1 MIRFRLL
8 VGFVLVGLLP
18 VIGMGVGTYL
28 ISYQNGRQQALER
41 LESIAARKEL
51 SIKIWVQSLAQDL
64 QVAAQTD
71 VSPKLVVNALKL
83 SNEGFSYNW
92 YNNLVRKRLQQFVG
106 QSTQLDELFLVD
118 LAGDLVVSTN
128 TQAYVDNYYKEKLSL
143 IDRFGDSYIELPF
156 LTNWNAGGET
166 DFPNVIFL
174 SMVVDNE
181 GTKVGWIGGKFKLEP
196 LLDILREDTG
206 LGETGVAYLV
216 NEDHSL
222 LAGTERIFL
231 DGDRQGVLHT
241 INTES
246 LNAVIRS
253 GTSIKGVFS
262 NPRGI
267 QVLGNYRWIPE
278 LKIALCV
285 EQETREALKGVF
297 ANATVNFVVAF
308 CALVVAVVSALYMTQ
323 TIANPI
329 IKLAHTASQIAHG
342 DWEQTAVIERDDE
355 VGALAIAF
363 NSMTDQLKELINSLE
378 QRVEVRTRDLQN
390 VNKELNQRA
399 LQLET
404 SAKVAREITSIL
416 NIDLLLKRVV
426 ELIQE
431 SFDFYHVQVFLLD
444 KENKKLVLGASS
456 GDRKIQHHQIPI
468 DGRSLNSLTILS
480 GSTQVANDIA
490 QTPNFLYDEGLPD
503 TQSEVVIPLRVG
515 GQTIG
520 TLDIHNDEAYAFR
533 DEEIMVFQSLGDQI
547 AIAIENARLYNQSW
561 NLAILEERNR
571 LARELHDSVTQ
582 SLYSLLLLTEGWRRT
597 LNGQEKVDI
606 ESYLSRIKDIL
617 TRSLKEMRLLIME
630 LRPPSLDQEG
640 LVGALQKRLDTV
652 EKRVGI
658 KARVMMEEFCDLPIA
673 VEKELYW
680 IAQEALNNSLKHSN
694 ASHVTVLINVKGSSV
709 ILKVIDDGIGFDVQT
724 AQSQGGMGLFNMR
737 ERATRL
743 GGSLRIESMIGAG
756 TVVTAC
762 VPLSLENGL
771 RVKEVKW
778 I

>member
-8 VGFVLVGLLP
+8 VGFILVGLLP
-18 VIGMGVGTYL
+18 VIGVGVGTYL
-28 ISYQNGRQQALER
+28 ISYQNGRQQALDR

-51 SIKIWVQSLAQDL
+51 SIQVWIQSLAQDL

-83 SNEGFSYNW
+83 SNEGFSYSW
-92 YNNLVRKRLQQFVG
+92 YNNLVRKRLQRFVG
-106 QSTQLDELFLVD
+106 QSPQLEELFLVD
-118 LAGDLVVSTN
+118 MAGNLVVSTN
-128 TQAYVDNYYKEKLSL
+128 PEADLDNYKEKLSL
-143 IDRFGDSYIELPF
+143 VEGFGDNYIELPF
-156 LTNWNAGGET
+156 LTNGNAAGET
-166 DFPNVIFL
+166 DFSNVIFL
-174 SMVVDNE
+174 SRVVNDD
-181 GTKVGWIGGKFKLEP
+181 GTRVGWIGGKFKLNP
-196 LLDILREDTG
+196 LLDILQENTG

-216 NEDHSL
+216 NWDHSL
-222 LAGTERIFL
+222 LAGTGRIFL
-231 DGDRQGVLHT
+231 NGNEQGVFRS

-246 LNAVIRS
+246 VDAVIRN
-253 GTSIKGVFS
+253 GANIKGIFS
-262 NPRGI
+262 NPMGI
-267 QVLGNYRWIPE
+267 QVLGNYRWMPE
-278 LKIALCV
+278 LKVVLCV

-297 ANATVNFVVAF
+297 ANATVNLVIAF
-308 CALVVAVVSALYMTQ
+308 GALVVAVVAALYMTQ

-378 QRVEVRTRDLQN
+378 QRVEERTRDLQN
-390 VNKELNQRA
+390 ANKELNQRA

-404 SAKVAREITSIL
+404 SAKVARDITSIL

-431 SFDFYHVQVFLLD
+431 SFDFYHVQVFLLE
-444 KENKKLVLGASS
+444 KENNKLVLGASS
-456 GDRKIQHHQIPI
+456 GDRKIQHRQIPI
-468 DGRSLNSLTILS
+468 DGRSLNSLAILS
-480 GSTQVANDIA
+480 GNTQVANEVE

-515 GQTIG
+515 GQAIG
-520 TLDIHNDEAYAFR
+520 TLDIHNNRAYAFK
-533 DEEIMVFQSLGDQI
+533 DEEIMVLQSLGDQI
-547 AIAIENARLYNQSW
+547 AIAIENARLYNQSRD
-561 NLAILEERNR
+561 LAVLEERNR

-582 SLYSLLLLTEGWRRT
+582 SLYSLMLLTEGWRRT

-606 ESYLSRIKDIL
+606 ESYLSRIKEISA
-617 TRSLKEMRLLIME
+617 RSLKEMRLLIME
-630 LRPPSLDQEG
+630 LRPPTLDQEG
-640 LVGALQKRLDTV
+640 LVGALQKRLDAV

-680 IAQEALNNSLKHSN
+680 IAQEALNNSLKHAN
-694 ASHVTVLINVKGSSV
+694 ASQVTVLINVEGPSV
-709 ILKVIDDGIGFDVQT
+709 ILRVIDDGIGFDVQT

-737 ERATRL
+737 ERAARL
-743 GGSLRIESMIGAG
+743 GGSLVIESTIGSG

-762 VPLSLENGL
+762 VPLSLESA
-771 RVKEVKW
+771 
-778 I
+778 

>member
-8 VGFVLVGLLP
+8 VGFILVGLLP
-18 VIGMGVGTYL
+18 VIGVGVGTYL
-28 ISYQNGRQQALER
+28 ISYQNGRQQALDR

-51 SIKIWVQSLAQDL
+51 SIQVWVQSLAQDL

-83 SNEGFSYNW
+83 SNEGYSYSW
-92 YNNLVRKRLQQFVG
+92 YNNLVRKRLQRFVG
-106 QSTQLDELFLVD
+106 QSPQLEELFLVD
-118 LAGDLVVSTN
+118 MAGNLVVSTSP
-128 TQAYVDNYYKEKLSL
+128 QVDLDNYKEKLSL
-143 IDRFGDSYIELPF
+143 IEGFGDNYIELPF
-156 LTNWNAGGET
+156 LTNGNAGGET
-166 DFPNVIFL
+166 DIPNVIFL
-174 SMVVDNE
+174 SMVVNDD

-216 NEDHSL
+216 NWDHSL

-231 DGDRQGVLHT
+231 NGNEQGVIRS

-253 GTSIKGVFS
+253 GTNIKGIFS
-262 NPRGI
+262 NPMGI
-267 QVLGNYRWIPE
+267 QVLGNYRWMPE
-278 LKIALCV
+278 LKVVLCV

-297 ANATVNFVVAF
+297 ANATINLVIAF
-308 CALVVAVVSALYMTQ
+308 GALVVAVVAALYMTQ

-378 QRVEVRTRDLQN
+378 QRVEERTRDLQN
-390 VNKELNQRA
+390 ANKELNQRA

-404 SAKVAREITSIL
+404 SAKVARDITSIL

-431 SFDFYHVQVFLLD
+431 SFDFYHVQVFLLE
-444 KENKKLVLGASS
+444 KENNKLVLGASS

-468 DGRSLNSLTILS
+468 DGRSLNSLAILS
-480 GSTQVANDIA
+480 GNTQVANEVE
-490 QTPNFLYDEGLPD
+490 QTPNFLYDDGLPD

-515 GQTIG
+515 GQAIG
-520 TLDIHNDEAYAFR
+520 TLDIHNNQAYAFK
-533 DEEIMVFQSLGDQI
+533 DEEIMVLQSLGDQI
-547 AIAIENARLYNQSW
+547 AIAIENARLYNQSRD
-561 NLAILEERNR
+561 LAVLEERNR

-582 SLYSLLLLTEGWRRT
+582 SLYSLMLLTEGWRRT

-606 ESYLSRIKDIL
+606 ESYLSRIKEISA
-617 TRSLKEMRLLIME
+617 RSLKEMRLLIME
-630 LRPPSLDQEG
+630 LRPPTLDQEG
-640 LVGALQKRLDTV
+640 LVGALQKRLDAV

-680 IAQEALNNSLKHSN
+680 IAQEALNNSLKHAN
-694 ASHVTVLINVKGSSV
+694 ASHVTVLINVEGASV
-709 ILKVIDDGIGFDVQT
+709 ILRVIDDGIGFDVQS

-737 ERATRL
+737 ERAARL
-743 GGSLRIESMIGAG
+743 GGSLVIESTIGSG
-756 TVVTAC
+756 TVVSAC
-762 VPLSLENGL
+762 VPLNHE
-771 RVKEVKW
+771 RA
-778 I
+778 

>member
-8 VGFVLVGLLP
+8 VGFILVGLLP
-18 VIGMGVGTYL
+18 VIGVGVGTYL
-28 ISYQNGRQQALER
+28 ISYQNGRQQALDR

-51 SIKIWVQSLAQDL
+51 SIQVWIQSLAQDL

-83 SNEGFSYNW
+83 SNEGFSYSW
-92 YNNLVRKRLQQFVG
+92 YNNLVRKRLQRFVG
-106 QSTQLDELFLVD
+106 QSPQLEELFLVD
-118 LAGDLVVSTN
+118 MAGNLVVSTN
-128 TQAYVDNYYKEKLSL
+128 PQADLDNYKEKLSL
-143 IDRFGDSYIELPF
+143 IEGFGDNYIELPF
-156 LTNWNAGGET
+156 LTNGNAAGET

-174 SMVVDNE
+174 SRVVNDD
-181 GTKVGWIGGKFKLEP
+181 GTRVGWIGGKFKLNP
-196 LLDILREDTG
+196 LLDILQENTG
-206 LGETGVAYLV
+206 LGETGIAYLV
-216 NEDHSL
+216 NWDHSL
-222 LAGTERIFL
+222 LAGTGRIFL
-231 DGDRQGVLHT
+231 NGNEQGVFRS

-246 LNAVIRS
+246 VNAVIRS
-253 GTSIKGVFS
+253 GANIKGIFS
-262 NPRGI
+262 NPIGI
-267 QVLGNYRWIPE
+267 QVLGNYRWMPE
-278 LKIALCV
+278 LKVVLCV

-297 ANATVNFVVAF
+297 ANATVNLVIAF
-308 CALVVAVVSALYMTQ
+308 GALVVAVVAALYMTQ

-378 QRVEVRTRDLQN
+378 QRVEERTRDLQN
-390 VNKELNQRA
+390 ANKELNQRA

-404 SAKVAREITSIL
+404 SAKVARDITSIL

-431 SFDFYHVQVFLLD
+431 SFNFYHVQVFLLE
-444 KENKKLVLGASS
+444 KENNKLVLGASS
-456 GDRKIQHHQIPI
+456 GDRKIQHRQIPI
-468 DGRSLNSLTILS
+468 DGRSLNSLAILS
-480 GSTQVANDIA
+480 GNTQVANEVE

-515 GQTIG
+515 GQAIG
-520 TLDIHNDEAYAFR
+520 TLDIHINQAYAFK
-533 DEEIMVFQSLGDQI
+533 DEEIMVLQSLGDQI
-547 AIAIENARLYNQSW
+547 AIAIENARLYNQSRD
-561 NLAILEERNR
+561 LAVLEERNR

-582 SLYSLLLLTEGWRRT
+582 SLYSLMLLTEGWRRT

-606 ESYLSRIKDIL
+606 ESYLSRIKEISA
-617 TRSLKEMRLLIME
+617 RSLKEMRLLIME
-630 LRPPSLDQEG
+630 LRPPTLDQEG
-640 LVGALQKRLDTV
+640 LVGALQKRLDAV

-680 IAQEALNNSLKHSN
+680 IAQEALNNSLKHAN
-694 ASHVTVLINVKGSSV
+694 ASQVTVLINVEGPSV
-709 ILKVIDDGIGFDVQT
+709 ILRVIDDGIGFDVQT

-743 GGSLRIESMIGAG
+743 GGSLVIESTIGSG

-762 VPLSLENGL
+762 VPLSLESA
-771 RVKEVKW
+771 
-778 I
+778 